1 MDFSQEY
8 KQKLISAKDAAAMV
22 QSGDW
27 LDYGWCNATAYD
39 FDKELA
45 KRVDELKDVKI
56 RGGVLMWQPE
66 ISKVDPKGEHF
77 TWNSWHC
84 SGIERKTVAG
94 GVLRRALYCCLT
106 ACWTQMKIPDFKC
119 P

>member
-1 MDFSQEY
+1 MDFTQEY

-27 LDYGWCNATAYD
+27 IDYGWCTGTTYD

-66 ISKVDPKGEHF
+66 IPP
-77 TWNSWHC
+77 
-84 SGIERKTVAG
+84 IA
-94 GVLRRALYCCLT
+94 
-106 ACWTQMKIPDFKC
+106 
-119 P
+119 